1 MLPEDEMSFETFIL
15 PMEDGTEQEFAIL
28 DEFEFEGKGYI
39 LVSAVEDDE
48 LSEELVLYN
57 CEYDGDD
64 MIINYIEDEEEYRR
78 VAEAYDA
85 MEENED

>member
-1 MLPEDEMSFETFIL
+1 MLPEEEMSFETFIL

-57 CEYDGDD
+57 CEYDGED
-64 MIINYIEDEEEYRR
+64 MIINYIEDETEYKR

-85 MEENED
+85 MAESEA

>member
-1 MLPEDEMSFETFIL
+1 MLPEEEMSFETFIL

-48 LSEELVLYN
+48 LSDEMVLYN
-57 CEYDGDD
+57 CEYDDED
-64 MIINYIEDEEEYRR
+64 MIINYIEDEEEYKR

-85 MEENED
+85 MAENEA

>member
-64 MIINYIEDEEEYRR
+64 MIINYIEDEEEYTR

-85 MEENED
+85 MEESED

>member
-1 MLPEDEMSFETFIL
+1 MLPEDEMSFETFFL

-64 MIINYIEDEEEYRR
+64 MIINYIEDEEEYKR

>member
-64 MIINYIEDEEEYRR
+64 MIINYIEDEEEYKR

-85 MEENED
+85 MEESED

>member
-64 MIINYIEDEEEYRR
+64 MIINYIEDEEEYKR